1 MKEAIVT
8 KLNGIKAEAEKE
20 MKSMYTALDDYKQMS
35 NSDWIQHH
43 FGSDEIIDE
52 RGVDGVVSD
61 CIDVLEKDLRTIE
74 LVEWLIK
81 NDKTFKWM
89 ETKSELM
96 WGWNWNILVDKY
108 IETIWNVLVHRYIE
122 EIKK

>member
-1 MKEAIVT
+1 MEKAIVA

-20 MKSMYTALDDYKQMS
+20 LESMHTALDSYEQMN
-35 NSDWIQHH
+35 NSDWIERY
-43 FGSDEIIDE
+43 FGSDEVVDE

-61 CIDVLEKDLRTIE
+61 CIDIMEKDLHTIQ
-74 LVEWLIK
+74 LIEWLIK

-89 ETKSELM
+89 ETKSELI

-108 IETIWNVLVHRYIE
+108 IEV
-122 EIKK
+122 IKR